1 MDPIEVREERVATG
15 APVAATPVAAAPVA
29 AAPVA
34 GGGVSTS
41 RVGVYPVAYRAVN
54 VVWLVV
60 GVIIAILAFDFFFRL
75 AAANDVG
82 FASFIY
88 GVGGALAAPF
98 DGIFGISTAVGNTHS
113 VIRWSD
119 LLAMVVYALIG
130 ALIVKVVRIA
140 TAPRP
145 GQV

>member
-15 APVAATPVAAAPVA
+15 APGAAAPVA
-29 AAPVA
+29 AAPGA
-34 GGGVSTS
+34 QPGVS

-54 VVWLVV
+54 LVWLVV
-60 GVIIAILAFDFFFRL
+60 GIIIAILAFDFFFRL

-88 GVGGALAAPF
+88 GVGGVLAAPF
-98 DGIFGISTAVGNTHS
+98 DGIFGISTAVGTRS

-130 ALIVKVVRIA
+130 ALIVKVVRI
-140 TAPRP
+140 TSAPRP
-145 GQV
+145 GQPL

>member
-1 MDPIEVREERVATG
+1 MDPIEVREERIATG
-15 APVAATPVAAAPVA
+15 GPAATAPVAAPVA

-34 GGGVSTS
+34 ASGVSAS
-41 RVGVYPVAYRAVN
+41 RVGVYPVAYRAIN

-60 GVIIAILAFDFFFRL
+60 GIIVAILAFDFFFRL

-88 GVGGALAAPF
+88 GVGGVLAAPF
-98 DGIFGISTAVGNTHS
+98 DGIFGISTAVGTRS

-119 LLAMVVYALIG
+119 LLAMIVYALIG
-130 ALIVKVVRIA
+130 ALLVKVVRIT

-145 GQV
+145 DQPL

>member
-15 APVAATPVAAAPVA
+15 TPVAGAPVGAAPVAAT
-29 AAPVA
+29 
-34 GGGVSTS
+34 GVSTS

-54 VVWLVV
+54 LVWLVV
-60 GVIIAILAFDFFFRL
+60 GIIIAILAFDFFFRL
-75 AAANDVG
+75 ADANDVG

-88 GVGGALAAPF
+88 GVGRVLAAPF
-98 DGIFGISTAVGNTHS
+98 DGIFGISTAVGTRS

-130 ALIVKVVRIA
+130 ALIVKVVRI
-140 TAPRP
+140 TSAPRP
-145 GQV
+145 GQPI

>member
-1 MDPIEVREERVATG
+1 MDPIEVREERVAPG
-15 APVAATPVAAAPVA
+15 GPAAGTPVAAAPVA

-34 GGGVSTS
+34 AGGVTSS

-54 VVWLVV
+54 LVWLVV
-60 GVIIAILAFDFFFRL
+60 GIIIAILAFDFFFRL

-88 GVGGALAAPF
+88 GVGGVLAAPF
-98 DGIFGISTAVGNTHS
+98 DGIFGISTAVGTRS

-140 TAPRP
+140 SAPRP
-145 GQV
+145 GQSI